1 MPGIRNIAKRTIR
14 QVAASLR
21 GMRYRG
27 EPEKIV
33 AMGYD
38 EMAAD
43 YGSWTLRHERPD
55 RAKYTELL
63 MQNLPEG
70 ADLLELGCGPGDPTT
85 KTLAQRYNVTA
96 NDISE
101 SCLELARENAPDATF
116 IKSDMTSLDFPAE
129 SFDAVVAF
137 YSFHHVPRDRYEPLL
152 RNIAEWLKP
161 GGIFL
166 AAMYPYDVDNLVTED
181 WHGST
186 MYWSSFNEKRT
197 VELVTSTGL
206 KIIEQSRESAVEDGK
221 ETTFLWLLA
230 AKA

>member
-1 MPGIRNIAKRTIR
+1 MPSMRNIAKRAIR
-14 QVAASLR
+14 QAAASLR

-27 EPEKIV
+27 EPEKLV
-33 AMGYD
+33 EKGYD

-43 YGSWTLRHERPD
+43 YGNWTLHHQRPD

-70 ADLLELGCGPGDPTT
+70 ANLLELGCGPGDPTT

-101 SCLELARENAPDATF
+101 ACLAIAHENAPNATF
-116 IKSDMTSLDFPAE
+116 IKSDMTSLEFPAN

-137 YSFHHVPRDRYEPLL
+137 YSFHHVPRERYEPLL
-152 RNIAEWLKP
+152 QNIANWLKP
-161 GGIFL
+161 GGVFM
-166 AAMYPYDVDNLVTED
+166 AAMYPYDVDNLVTGD

-186 MYWSSFNEKRT
+186 MYWSSFDEART
-197 VELVTSTGL
+197 IELVTSAGL
-206 KIIEQSRESAVEDGK
+206 KIIEQSKESAIEDGK

-230 AKA
+230 ARV